1 MNLLMDPI
9 ENNDGVTPN
18 KAGLIGFIF
27 SLVSILG
34 CGLLSVV
41 GFIISLVGIWKK
53 PRGFA
58 IAGVFI
64 SILTAGLWVFAAV
77 LIYQG
82 VITSIEMTQKPL
94 QVAVWEHAQ
103 WVAGE
108 YGDQEYIGDSGT
120 LPITRI
126 LDNRDFQVKSFTA
139 APTMAFESTWKR
151 DGEDLLFTVAPVNP
165 PPGEDVPS
173 ATLRVLPGGIVVA
186 DFKTMREEML
196 ASNAN
201 TWVGALMGPFAEGV
215 LDQLEGDVKT
225 IMDWKANNGGKLP
238 LDAVALEILPT
249 MPRTTKLKTNGKVT
263 MTSLT
268 YIRISDYLFE
278 LDFTFTGKNAQ
289 SSVTISSSITFTND
303 GLVVDPVKAL
313 DDIGG
318 F

>member
-1 MNLLMDPI
+1 MNNGSESSELI
-9 ENNDGVTPN
+9 ERPPN
-18 KAGLIGFIF
+18 KVGVA
-27 SLVSILG
+27 
-34 CGLLSVV
+34 
-41 GFIISLVGIWKK
+41 GFIISLVSIFGCGLLSIVGVIVSLIGLKNK
-53 PRGFA
+53 PRGLA

-82 VITSIEMTQKPL
+82 VIMGIQMTQKPL

-120 LPITRI
+120 LPIPPDI
-126 LDNRDFQVKSFTA
+126 LDTRDFQVKSFTS
-139 APTMAFESTWKR
+139 APTMAFETTWKR

-186 DFKTMREEML
+186 DFKTMRKML

-201 TWVGALMGPFAEGV
+201 TWLGAMMGPIAEGV

-249 MPRTTKLKTNGKVT
+249 MPRTTNLKTSGKVT

-268 YIRISDYLFE
+268 YIRISDFLFE
-278 LDFTFTGKNAQ
+278 LDFTFTGRNAQ
-289 SSVTISSSITFTND
+289 TSVTMSSSITFTNE
-303 GLVVDPVKAL
+303 GLVVDPVTAL
-313 DDIGG
+313 DYIGG